1 MKTNAVVL
9 IVSAGVGA
17 ALVGVGACSSIMGNK
32 NKKIV
37 IEDDRI
43 FIPGTAITKDDQ
55 DSVSAILS
63 QYKKSLYKVQRYQD
77 GNPSGNAKG
86 RLLEEI
92 IGAATVAQV
101 KSDAKQDALSGW
113 GFQIG
118 NPSHPTVQPSPTPQP
133 SGSPSH
139 PTTVQP
145 AVPSGSPSHPTT
157 VPPAVPAG
165 SPSHPTRM
173 TNAAHPQRSN
183 EDEETSRE
191 MVAKIAPILRKYSQ

>member
-17 ALVGVGACSSIMGNK
+17 ALVGVGACSSMIGNK

-37 IEDDRI
+37 IEEARI
-43 FIPGTAITKDDQ
+43 FIPGTAITKEDQ
-55 DSVSAILS
+55 DSVLAILS
-63 QYKKSLYKVQRYQD
+63 QYKKSLYKVRMFQD
-77 GNPSGNAKG
+77 GNPSGKVNGTLAD
-86 RLLEEI
+86 EI

-101 KSDAKQDALSGW
+101 KSDAKQNALSGW

-118 NPSHPTVQPSPTPQP
+118 RPSHPTIQPSPTPQP

-139 PTTVQP
+139 PTTVPP

-157 VPPAVPAG
+157 MASA
-165 SPSHPTRM
+165 SHPTRPG
-173 TNAAHPQRSN
+173 NG
-183 EDEETSRE
+183 DEETSKE

>member
-17 ALVGVGACSSIMGNK
+17 ALVGVGACSSMTANK

-37 IEDDRI
+37 IEEARI
-43 FIPGTAITKDDQ
+43 FIPGTAIANEDQ
-55 DSVSAILS
+55 NSVSAILRH
-63 QYKKSLYKVQRYQD
+63 YKKSLYKVQRYQD
-77 GNPSGNAKG
+77 GNPSGKANG
-86 RLLEEI
+86 TLPDDV

-101 KSDAKQDALSGW
+101 NSDAKQNALSGW

-118 NPSHPTVQPSPTPQP
+118 RPSHPTIQPTPPPQ
-133 SGSPSH
+133 SH
-139 PTTVQP
+139 PTAVQA

-157 VPPAVPAG
+157 MASA
-165 SPSHPTRM
+165 SHPTRPR
-173 TNAAHPQRSN
+173 NQ
-183 EDEETSRE
+183 DEETSEE

>member
-17 ALVGVGACSSIMGNK
+17 ALVGVGACSSMTGNK

-37 IEDDRI
+37 IEEARI
-43 FIPGTAITKDDQ
+43 FIPGTAIGKKDQ
-55 DSVSAILS
+55 DSVSTILG
-63 QYKKSLYKVQRYQD
+63 QYKKSLYKIQMFRD
-77 GNPSGNAKG
+77 GNPSGVNG
-86 RLLEEI
+86 TLPDEI

-101 KSDAKQDALSGW
+101 KSDAKQNALSGW

-118 NPSHPTVQPSPTPQP
+118 RPSHPTIQPTPTPQP

-139 PTTVQP
+139 PTTVP
-145 AVPSGSPSHPTT
+145 PPVPSGSPSHPTT
-157 VPPAVPAG
+157 MANT
-165 SPSHPTRM
+165 SHPTRPS
-173 TNAAHPQRSN
+173 HP
-183 EDEETSRE
+183 ETMADEETSKE

>member
-17 ALVGVGACSSIMGNK
+17 ALVGVGACSSMTGNK

-37 IEDDRI
+37 IEEARI
-43 FIPGTAITKDDQ
+43 FIPGTAITKEDQ

-63 QYKKSLYKVQRYQD
+63 QYKKSLYKVQMFQD
-77 GNPSGNAKG
+77 GNPSGKVNGTLAD
-86 RLLEEI
+86 EI

-101 KSDAKQDALSGW
+101 KSDAKQSALSGW

-118 NPSHPTVQPSPTPQP
+118 SSSHPHKQPSPTPQP

-139 PTTVQP
+139 PSIVQA

-157 VPPAVPAG
+157 MANT
-165 SPSHPTRM
+165 SHPTRPS
-173 TNAAHPQRSN
+173 HPSTMA
-183 EDEETSRE
+183 DEETSKE

>member
-17 ALVGVGACSSIMGNK
+17 ALVGVGACSSMTGNK

-37 IEDDRI
+37 IEEDRI
-43 FIPGTAITKDDQ
+43 SIPGTAITKEDQ
-55 DSVSAILS
+55 DSVTAILS
-63 QYKKSLYKVQRYQD
+63 QYKKSLYKVQGFQD
-77 GNPSGNAKG
+77 GNPSGKAKG
-86 RLLEEI
+86 TLADEI

-101 KSDAKQDALSGW
+101 KSDAKQSALSGW

-118 NPSHPTVQPSPTPQP
+118 SSSHPHVPPTPTPQP

-139 PTTVQP
+139 PTTM
-145 AVPSGSPSHPTT
+145 ATAS
-157 VPPAVPAG
+157 
-165 SPSHPTRM
+165 
-173 TNAAHPQRSN
+173 HPQRSTSQ
-183 EDEETSRE
+183 DEVTSRE

>member
-17 ALVGVGACSSIMGNK
+17 ALVGVGACSSMIGNK

-37 IEDDRI
+37 MEEARI
-43 FIPGTAITKDDQ
+43 FIPGTAITKEDQ

-63 QYKKSLYKVQRYQD
+63 QYKKSLYKVQMFQD
-77 GNPSGNAKG
+77 GNPSGKVNGTLAD
-86 RLLEEI
+86 EI

-101 KSDAKQDALSGW
+101 KSDAKQNALSGW

-118 NPSHPTVQPSPTPQP
+118 RPSHPTIQPTPTPQ
-133 SGSPSH
+133 
-139 PTTVQP
+139 
-145 AVPSGSPSHPTT
+145 PSGSPSHPTT
-157 VPPAVPAG
+157 VPPAVPSG
-165 SPSHPTRM
+165 SPSHPTTM
-173 TNAAHPQRSN
+173 ASASHPTRPGN
-183 EDEETSRE
+183 GDEETSKE

>member
-17 ALVGVGACSSIMGNK
+17 ALVGVGACSSMTGNK

-37 IEDDRI
+37 IEEARI
-43 FIPGTAITKDDQ
+43 FIPGTTITKEDQ
-55 DSVSAILS
+55 DSVLAILT
-63 QYKKSLYKVQRYQD
+63 QYKKSLYKVRMFQD
-77 GNPSGNAKG
+77 GNPSGKVNGTLAD
-86 RLLEEI
+86 EI

-101 KSDAKQDALSGW
+101 KSDAKQNALSGW

-118 NPSHPTVQPSPTPQP
+118 RPSHPTIQPTPTPQP

-139 PTTVQP
+139 PTTVP
-145 AVPSGSPSHPTT
+145 PPVPSGSPSHPTT
-157 VPPAVPAG
+157 MANT
-165 SPSHPTRM
+165 SHPTRPS
-173 TNAAHPQRSN
+173 HP
-183 EDEETSRE
+183 ETMADEETSKE

>member
-17 ALVGVGACSSIMGNK
+17 ALVGVGACSSMTGNK

-37 IEDDRI
+37 IAEDRI
-43 FIPGTAITKDDQ
+43 SIPGTAITKEDQ

-63 QYKKSLYKVQRYQD
+63 QYKKSLYKVQGFQD
-77 GNPSGNAKG
+77 GNPGKVNGTLAD
-86 RLLEEI
+86 EI

-101 KSDAKQDALSGW
+101 KSDAKQNALSGW

-118 NPSHPTVQPSPTPQP
+118 RPSHPTIQPTPTPQP

-139 PTTVQP
+139 PTTVQA

-157 VPPAVPAG
+157 MANT
-165 SPSHPTRM
+165 SHPTSPTHPHSM
-173 TNAAHPQRSN
+173 TDA
-183 EDEETSRE
+183 ETSKE